1 MAKYFYNFKKPY
13 LSPILD
19 NFSYTVFFL
28 TNQLQESPESL
39 TGERTDPHLSSELR
53 FKLLSE
59 NLYWNEHPTG
69 KENHC

>member
-1 MAKYFYNFKKPY
+1 MTSKNPIY
-13 LSPILD
+13 LPFWTILV
-19 NFSYTVFFL
+19 TLFFL

-39 TGERTDPHLSSELR
+39 TGKRTDPHLSSELR

-59 NLYWNEHPTG
+59 TLYWNEHPTG